1 MNTYNNLINNLE
13 ALELFRFKENIDT
26 YLDMIADGEKTALDA
41 LCELTDSE
49 IDFRKQQTITGC
61 VKEANFTI
69 IKESSEF
76 ENSNQPT

>member
-49 IDFRKQQTITGC
+49 IDCKR
-61 VKEANFTI
+61 
-69 IKESSEF
+69 
-76 ENSNQPT
+76 SNPCTLTFKRPLTTVFLFSDVFWQLW

>member
-49 IDFRKQQTITGC
+49 IDFRKQQ
-61 VKEANFTI
+61 
-69 IKESSEF
+69 
-76 ENSNQPT
+76 Q

>member
-13 ALELFRFKENIDT
+13 KLELLRFKENIDT

-49 IDFRKQQTITGC
+49 IDFRKHLIGSR
-61 VKEANFTI
+61 KN
-69 IKESSEF
+69 
-76 ENSNQPT
+76 NPPYN